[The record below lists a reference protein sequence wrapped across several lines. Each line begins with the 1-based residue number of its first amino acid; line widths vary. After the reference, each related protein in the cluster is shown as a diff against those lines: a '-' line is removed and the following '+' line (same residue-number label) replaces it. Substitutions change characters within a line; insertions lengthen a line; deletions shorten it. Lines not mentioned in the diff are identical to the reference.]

1 MDFWTSTPPYVQ
13 QSLINSYGV
22 KAKISMSK
30 LRNSSDRRSWRQ
42 NGERQKYSV
51 WILFSL
57 LRCTARGSP
66 LLLRRDRR
74 PVSPHDFSIR
84 PPRHRQ
90 HQPAPASSSQ
100 LLDRCSAGNSP
111 SHHPPSRTSLAFKD
125 TKTVCKEFLTLYS
138 FFYTVS
144 TTQTFMEVIHLYSKW
159 TQLWKQI
166 WMNVLSWDSSTAK
179 YVCTEESDKCG
190 I

>member
-1 MDFWTSTPPYVQ
+1 
-13 QSLINSYGV
+13 
-22 KAKISMSK
+22 MSK

-57 LRCTARGSP
+57 LRCTAAR
-66 LLLRRDRR
+66 
-74 PVSPHDFSIR
+74 VSAAAASWPAPSFSSR
-84 PPRHRQ
+84 FLHPPTETP
-90 HQPAPASSSQ
+90 PAPASSSQ

-144 TTQTFMEVIHLYSKW
+144 TTQTFMEGIHLYSKW
-159 TQLWKQI
+159 TQLWKQT

>member
-1 MDFWTSTPPYVQ
+1 
-13 QSLINSYGV
+13 
-22 KAKISMSK
+22 MSK

-74 PVSPHDFSIR
+74 QVSPHDFSIR

-90 HQPAPASSSQ
+90 LQPAPASSWIDAP
-100 LLDRCSAGNSP
+100 LVT
-111 SHHPPSRTSLAFKD
+111 HHRTIHPAAPAWL
-125 TKTVCKEFLTLYS
+125 TKTLCKEFLTLYS

-144 TTQTFMEVIHLYSKW
+144 TTQTFMEGFHLHSKL
-159 TQLWKQI
+159 TQSWKQI
-166 WMNVLSWDSSTAK
+166 GMNVLSRDSSTAK
-179 YVCTEESDKCG
+179 YICTEESDKCG